1 MINLQST
8 DFLSLEEIKE
18 MAPSVFTTN
27 GSKDTS
33 DKYTHIPTDRVIRD
47 LEVLGWKVA
56 DVKEVAARKED
67 NKGFQKHLV
76 VFRNEDVVITGEDG
90 DTVYPQI
97 LLTNSHDGKNSF
109 KFQAGLFRMIC
120 ENGLV
125 IADES
130 FEDYSI
136 RHMGYDFEALQSLI
150 TEMVSNLDLT
160 VESMNKMKQIEL
172 NEDQQLELA
181 KKLLDIRLEGT
192 GNAYD
197 DYQPKSINYSQRKED
212 NGVDLWS
219 IFNRQQENIIE
230 GNFKYFNEEKYAKYD
245 NVNMDFIGRQARP
258 IKNFKQDMNVNKKMF
273 ATALELV
280 G

>member
-1 MINLQST
+1 MLDLQSS

-76 VFRNEDVVITGEDG
+76 VFRNEDVVITGNDG

-125 IADES
+125 VADES

-150 TEMVSNLDLT
+150 KEMVSNLDLT

-172 NEDQQLELA
+172 DEEQQLELA

-197 DYQPKSINYSQRKED
+197 DYQPKYINYSQRKED
-212 NGVDLWS
+212 DGVDLWS
-219 IFNRQQENIIE
+219 VFNRQQENIIE
-230 GNFKYFNEEKYAKYD
+230 GNFKYFNEEKYAKYE
-245 NVNMDFIGRQARP
+245 NVNMEFIGRQARP

-273 ATALELV
+273 AAALELV
-280 G
+280 

>member
-136 RHMGYDFEALQSLI
+136 RHMGYDFDALQSLI
-150 TEMVSNLDLT
+150 KDMVSNLDLT
-160 VESMNKMKQIEL
+160 VESMNKMKKIELDEKQQIEL
-172 NEDQQLELA
+172 A
-181 KKLLDIRLEGT
+181 KRLLDIRLENT
-192 GNAYD
+192 GNTYD
-197 DYQPKSINYSQRKED
+197 EDQPKMINWSQRKED
-212 NGVDLWS
+212 NGADLWS

-230 GNFKYFNEEKYAKYD
+230 GNFKYFNEEKYGKYE
-245 NVNMDFIGRQARP
+245 NVNMDFIGRNARP
-258 IKNFKQDMNVNKKMF
+258 IKNFKQDMDVNKKMF
-273 ATALELV
+273 AAALELV
-280 G
+280 

>member
-8 DFLSLEEIKE
+8 EFLSLEEIKE
-18 MAPSVFTTN
+18 IAPSVFTTN

-47 LEVLGWKVA
+47 LELLGWKVA
-56 DVKEVAARKED
+56 DVKEVSARKD
-67 NKGFQKHLV
+67 TTIGYQKHLV
-76 VFRNEDVVITGEDG
+76 VFRNDDVVITGEDG

-136 RHMGYDFEALQSLI
+136 RHMGYDFESLQSLI
-150 TEMVSNLDLT
+150 KEMVANLDVT
-160 VESMNKMKQIEL
+160 VESMNKMKKIEL
-172 NEDQQLELA
+172 DENQQLELA
-181 KKLLDIRLEGT
+181 KKLLEVRLEGT
-192 GNAYD
+192 GNTYD
-197 DYQPKSINYSQRKED
+197 SYQPSNINRSQRKED
-212 NGVDLWS
+212 NGTDLWS
-219 IFNRQQENIIE
+219 VFNRQQENIIE
-230 GNFKYFNEEKYAKYD
+230 GNFKYFNEKKYSTMVP
-245 NVNMDFIGRQARP
+245 NLHFVGRQARP
-258 IKNFKQDMNVNKKMF
+258 IKNFKQDMDVNKKMF
-273 ATALELV
+273 AAALELV
-280 G
+280 

>member
-1 MINLQST
+1 M
-8 DFLSLEEIKE
+8 
-18 MAPSVFTTN
+18 
-27 GSKDTS
+27 
-33 DKYTHIPTDRVIRD
+33 
-47 LEVLGWKVA
+47 
-56 DVKEVAARKED
+56 
-67 NKGFQKHLV
+67 
-76 VFRNEDVVITGEDG
+76 VITGEDG

-150 TEMVSNLDLT
+150 KEMVANLDVT

-172 NEDQQLELA
+172 DEKQQIELA
-181 KKLLDIRLEGT
+181 KKLLEVRLEGT
-192 GNAYD
+192 GNTYD
-197 DYQPKSINYSQRKED
+197 KNQPEMINWSQRKED

-219 IFNRQQENIIE
+219 VFNRQQENIME
-230 GNFKYFNEEKYAKYD
+230 GNFKYFNEEKYGKYE
-245 NVNMDFIGRQARP
+245 NVNIEFASRNARP
-258 IKNFKQDMNVNKKMF
+258 IKNFKQDMDVNKKMF
-273 ATALELV
+273 AAALELV
-280 G
+280 

>member
-76 VFRNEDVVITGEDG
+76 VFRNEDVVITGDDG
-90 DTVYPQI
+90 DTVYPQL

-136 RHMGYDFEALQSLI
+136 RHMGYDFDALQSLI
-150 TEMVSNLDLT
+150 KDMVSNLDLT
-160 VESMNKMKQIEL
+160 VESMNKMKKIELDEKQQIEL
-172 NEDQQLELA
+172 A
-181 KKLLDIRLEGT
+181 KRLLDIRLENT
-192 GNAYD
+192 GNTYD
-197 DYQPKSINYSQRKED
+197 EDQPKMINWSQRKED
-212 NGVDLWS
+212 NGADLWS

-230 GNFKYFNEEKYAKYD
+230 GNFKYFNEEKYGKYE
-245 NVNMDFIGRQARP
+245 NVNMDFIGRNARP
-258 IKNFKQDMNVNKKMF
+258 IKNFKQDMDVNKKMF
-273 ATALELV
+273 AAALELV
-280 G
+280 

>member
-172 NEDQQLELA
+172 NEEQQLELA
-181 KKLLDIRLEGT
+181 KRLLDIRLENT
-192 GNAYD
+192 GNTYD
-197 DYQPKSINYSQRKED
+197 KDQPEMINWSQRKED

-219 IFNRQQENIIE
+219 VFNRQQENIIE
-230 GNFKYFNEEKYAKYD
+230 GNFKYFNEEKYGKYE
-245 NVNMDFIGRQARP
+245 NVNMEFIGRNARP
-258 IKNFKQDMNVNKKMF
+258 IKNFKQDMDVNKKMF
-273 ATALELV
+273 AAALELV
-280 G
+280 

>member
-125 IADES
+125 VADES

-150 TEMVSNLDLT
+150 KEMVSNLDLT

-172 NEDQQLELA
+172 DEEQQLELA
-181 KKLLDIRLEGT
+181 KKLLDIRLENT
-192 GNAYD
+192 GNTYD
-197 DYQPKSINYSQRKED
+197 KDQPEMINWSQRKED

-219 IFNRQQENIIE
+219 VFNRQQENIIE
-230 GNFKYFNEEKYAKYD
+230 GNFKYFNEEKYGKYE
-245 NVNMDFIGRQARP
+245 NVNMEFIGRNARP
-258 IKNFKQDMNVNKKMF
+258 IKNFKQDMDVNKKMF
-273 ATALELV
+273 AAALELV
-280 G
+280 

>member
-1 MINLQST
+1 
-8 DFLSLEEIKE
+8 
-18 MAPSVFTTN
+18 MAPSVFTTQ
-27 GSKDTS
+27 GSKGTS

-76 VFRNEDVVITGEDG
+76 VFRNEDVVITDSSQPGG

-125 IADES
+125 VADES

-150 TEMVSNLDLT
+150 KEMVSNLDLT
-160 VESMNKMKQIEL
+160 VESMNKMKETEL
-172 NEDQQLELA
+172 TEEQTFNFAKQLLETRVA
-181 KKLLDIRLEGT
+181 GSKNTFNDVAVLDVL
-192 GNAYD
+192 
-197 DYQPKSINYSQRKED
+197 QSQRKED
-212 NGVDLWS
+212 NGFGLWET
-219 IFNRQQENIIE
+219 FNRVQENIVE
-230 GNFKYFNEEKYAKYD
+230 GNFQYLTPSGKL
-245 NVNMDFIGRQARP
+245 RQARP
-258 IKNFKQDMNVNKKMF
+258 IKNFRQDMNINARMYEQ
-273 ATALELV
+273 ALTFV
-280 G
+280 A

>member
-172 NEDQQLELA
+172 NEEQQLELA
-181 KKLLDIRLEGT
+181 KRLLDIRLENT
-192 GNAYD
+192 GNTYD

-219 IFNRQQENIIE
+219 VFNRQQENIIE
-230 GNFKYFNEEKYAKYD
+230 GNFKYFNGEKYAKYE
-245 NVNMDFIGRQARP
+245 NVNMDFIGRNARP
-258 IKNFKQDMNVNKKMF
+258 IKNFKQDMDVNKKMF
-273 ATALELV
+273 AAALELV
-280 G
+280 

>member
-8 DFLSLEEIKE
+8 EFLSLEEIQE
-18 MAPSVFTTN
+18 IAPSVFTTN

-125 IADES
+125 VADES

-150 TEMVSNLDLT
+150 KEMVSNLDLT

-219 IFNRQQENIIE
+219 VFNRQQENIIE
-230 GNFKYFNEEKYAKYD
+230 GNFKYFNGEKYAKYE
-245 NVNMDFIGRQARP
+245 NVNMEFIGRNARP
-258 IKNFKQDMNVNKKMF
+258 IKNFKQDMDVNKKMF
-273 ATALELV
+273 AATLELV
-280 G
+280 

>member
-1 MINLQST
+1 MLDLQSS
-8 DFLSLEEIKE
+8 DFLSLEEIRE
-18 MAPSVFTTN
+18 MAPSVFTTQ

-33 DKYTHIPTDRVIRD
+33 DKYTHIPTDTVIRD
-47 LEVLGWKVA
+47 LELLGWKVA

-76 VFRNEDVVITGEDG
+76 IFRNPDVVITGNDN
-90 DTVYPQI
+90 DTVYPQV

-125 IADES
+125 IADET

-136 RHMGYDFEALQSLI
+136 RHMGYDFDALQGVI
-150 TEMVSNLDLT
+150 KDMISNLDLT

-192 GNAYD
+192 ENEYDAGQPEDINVAQRDEDMGN
-197 DYQPKSINYSQRKED
+197 
-212 NGVDLWS
+212 DLWS
-219 IFNRQQENIIE
+219 VFNRQQENIIE
-230 GNFKYFNEEKYAKYD
+230 GNFKYFNGKRYS
-245 NVNMDFIGRQARP
+245 NMVPNLHFVARQARP
-258 IKNFKQDMNVNKKMF
+258 IKNFKQDMAVNKKMF
-273 ATALELV
+273 AAALELV
-280 G
+280 

>member
-8 DFLSLEEIKE
+8 EFLSLEEIKE
-18 MAPSVFTTN
+18 IAPSVFTTN

-47 LEVLGWKVA
+47 LELLGWKVA
-56 DVKEVAARKED
+56 DVKEVSARKD
-67 NKGFQKHLV
+67 TTIGYQKHLV
-76 VFRNEDVVITGEDG
+76 VFRNDDVVITGEDG

-136 RHMGYDFEALQSLI
+136 RHMGYDFESLQSLI
-150 TEMVSNLDLT
+150 KEMVANLDVT

-172 NEDQQLELA
+172 DEKQQIELA
-181 KKLLDIRLEGT
+181 KKLLEVRLEDT
-192 GNAYD
+192 GNTYD
-197 DYQPKSINYSQRKED
+197 KNQPEMINWSQRKED

-219 IFNRQQENIIE
+219 VFNRQQENIME
-230 GNFKYFNEEKYAKYD
+230 GNFKYFNEEKYGKYE
-245 NVNMDFIGRQARP
+245 NVNIEFASRNARP
-258 IKNFKQDMNVNKKMF
+258 IKNFKQDMDVNKKMF
-273 ATALELV
+273 AAALELV
-280 G
+280 

>member
-150 TEMVSNLDLT
+150 KDMVSNLDLT

-172 NEDQQLELA
+172 NEEQQLELA
-181 KKLLDIRLEGT
+181 KRLLDIRLENT
-192 GNAYD
+192 GNTYD
-197 DYQPKSINYSQRKED
+197 KDQPEMINWSQRKED

-219 IFNRQQENIIE
+219 VFNRQQENIIE
-230 GNFKYFNEEKYAKYD
+230 GNFKYFNEEKYGKYE
-245 NVNMDFIGRQARP
+245 NVNMDFIGRNARP
-258 IKNFKQDMNVNKKMF
+258 IKNFKQDMDVNKKMF
-273 ATALELV
+273 AAALELV
-280 G
+280 

>member
-1 MINLQST
+1 MLDLQSSN
-8 DFLSLEEIKE
+8 FLSLEEIQK
-18 MAPSVFTTN
+18 MAPSIFTTQ

-120 ENGLV
+120 EYGLV

-172 NEDQQLELA
+172 NEEQQLELA
-181 KKLLDIRLEGT
+181 KRLLDIRLKGT

-219 IFNRQQENIIE
+219 VFNRQQENIIE
-230 GNFKYFNEEKYAKYD
+230 GNFKYFNEEKYGKYE
-245 NVNMDFIGRQARP
+245 NVNMEFIGRNARP
-258 IKNFKQDMNVNKKMF
+258 IKNFKQDMDVNKKMF
-273 ATALELV
+273 AAALELV
-280 G
+280 

>member
-1 MINLQST
+1 MLDLQSS

-136 RHMGYDFEALQSLI
+136 RHMGYDFESLQSLI
-150 TEMVSNLDLT
+150 KEMVANLDVT

-172 NEDQQLELA
+172 DENQQLELA

-219 IFNRQQENIIE
+219 VFNRQQENIIE
-230 GNFKYFNEEKYAKYD
+230 GNFRYFNGEKYAKYE
-245 NVNMDFIGRQARP
+245 NVNMEYLGRNARP
-258 IKNFKQDMNVNKKMF
+258 IKNFKQDMDVNKKMF
-273 ATALELV
+273 AAALELV
-280 G
+280 

>member
-8 DFLSLEEIKE
+8 KFLSLEEIKE
-18 MAPSVFTTN
+18 IAPSVFTTN

-47 LEVLGWKVA
+47 LELLGWKVA
-56 DVKEVAARKED
+56 DVKEVSARKD
-67 NKGFQKHLV
+67 TTIGYQKHLV
-76 VFRNEDVVITGEDG
+76 VFRNDDVVITGEDG

-97 LLTNSHDGKNSF
+97 LLTNSHDGKNAF

-150 TEMVSNLDLT
+150 KEMVANLDVT
-160 VESMNKMKQIEL
+160 VESMNKMKKIEL
-172 NEDQQLELA
+172 DENQQLELA
-181 KKLLDIRLEGT
+181 KKLLEVRLEGT
-192 GNAYD
+192 GNTYD
-197 DYQPKSINYSQRKED
+197 ANQPTSVNYSQRKED

-219 IFNRQQENIIE
+219 VFNRQQENIME
-230 GNFKYFNEEKYAKYD
+230 GNFKYFNEEKYGKYE
-245 NVNMDFIGRQARP
+245 NVNIEFASRNARP
-258 IKNFKQDMNVNKKMF
+258 IKNFKQDMDVNKKMF
-273 ATALELV
+273 AAALELV
-280 G
+280 